1 MWEKLPTK
9 EISSRTPYE
18 LVFGILPREGRIA
31 TTSGEQCAA
40 VEGDGEQEEEPETEC
55 PSMEAD
61 KEQEDE
67 HEIECVENAVER
79 EEEEPTRVL
88 EENNPAPKRKAQDN
102 FPKSKNK

>member
-1 MWEKLPTK
+1 M
-9 EISSRTPYE
+9 
-18 LVFGILPREGRIA
+18 
-31 TTSGEQCAA
+31 
-40 VEGDGEQEEEPETEC
+40 EGDGEQEEEPETEC

-61 KEQEDE
+61 EEQEDE

-102 FPKSKNK
+102 FSKVRKQMKSQTNEKQNKYNEK